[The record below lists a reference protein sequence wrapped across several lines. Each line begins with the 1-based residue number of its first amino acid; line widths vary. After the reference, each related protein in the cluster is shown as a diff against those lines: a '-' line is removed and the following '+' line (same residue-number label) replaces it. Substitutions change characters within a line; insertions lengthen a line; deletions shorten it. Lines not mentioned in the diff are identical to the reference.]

1 MTPQQPE
8 PISDEY
14 EKEAEYIFYNTRT
27 AALYSGVLANES
39 FLIAAKEDIEG
50 IKLWLRSFAAKVRER
65 TLDEVGRKIISIELN
80 KESNSD
86 VRIEPFDLRQLT
98 VREIVAILRS
108 LRPSPEQKGGEN
120 V

>member
-27 AALYSGVLANES
+27 ATLYSGVLSNEA

-65 TLDEVGRKIISIELN
+65 TLDEVEN
-80 KESNSD
+80 KSFA
-86 VRIEPFDLRQLT
+86 VQLT
-98 VREIVAILRS
+98 GKDYKFLVPYKSIQEICTS
-108 LRPSPEQKGGEN
+108 LRPSPEQKGGEDA
-120 V
+120 